1 MLIEMNEDNPKKRDT
16 DAVVNILKNGGVIIY
31 PTDTGYAFGCDLFNK
46 KAFEKLVFVK
56 RVEKR
61 KTFSFVC
68 NSLSQ
73 LTEFAECSNE
83 SFKILKSMLPGP
95 YTFILKALNS
105 VSKTVSGEK
114 KRVGI
119 RIPLNNIDSALVEG
133 LGNPLI
139 SSSLN
144 KYSEVVEKNAVPLS
158 DPKEIE
164 RIYGKQVDAII
175 DCGIIEP
182 EFSTVI
188 DLSGEEI
195 EIIRRGKGPVECLI
209 NYED

>member
-1 MLIEMNEDNPKKRDT
+1 MMIQMHEDNPKKRDV
-16 DAVVNILKNGGVIIY
+16 DAIVDILRNGGVIIY

-46 KAFEKLVFVK
+46 KGLEKLILVK
-56 RVEKR
+56 KVDKR

-68 NSLSQ
+68 SSLSQ
-73 LTEFAECSNE
+73 LSEYAECSKE
-83 SFKILKSMLPGP
+83 SYMIIKEFLPGP
-95 YTFILKALNS
+95 YTFIMKALNS

-114 KRVGI
+114 KKVGV
-119 RIPLNNIDSALVEG
+119 RIPLNNIDHVLVEG

-144 KYSEVVEKNAVPLS
+144 KYSEIIEGELIPLS
-158 DPKEIE
+158 DPSDIE
-164 RIYGKQVDAII
+164 KIYGRQVDAII
-175 DCGIIEP
+175 DCGTIDP

-195 EIIRRGKGPVECLI
+195 EIIRQGKGSIERLT
-209 NYED
+209 EQ

>member
-1 MLIEMNEDNPKKRDT
+1 MNEDNPKKRDT
-16 DAVVNILKNGGVIIY
+16 DTVVNILKNGGVIIY

-83 SFKILKSMLPGP
+83 SFKILRSMLPGP

-144 KYSEVVEKNAVPLS
+144 KYSEVVEKNAAPLS
-158 DPKEIE
+158 DPEEIE

-175 DCGIIEP
+175 DCGIIKP

-188 DLSGEEI
+188 DLSGDEI
-195 EIIRRGKGPVECLI
+195 EIIRRGKGPVDGLI
-209 NYED
+209 DNED

>member
-1 MLIEMNEDNPKKRDT
+1 MMIQMHEENPKKRDV

-46 KAFEKLVFVK
+46 KGLDKLIMVK
-56 RVEKR
+56 KVDKR

-68 NSLSQ
+68 SSMSQ
-73 LTEFAECSNE
+73 LSEYAECPKE
-83 SFKILKSMLPGP
+83 CFMIIKEFLPGP
-95 YTFILKALNS
+95 YTFIMKALNS

-114 KRVGI
+114 KKVGI
-119 RIPLNNIDSALVEG
+119 RIPLNNIDHALVEG

-144 KYSEVVEKNAVPLS
+144 KFSEIIEGDLLPLS
-158 DPKEIE
+158 DPLVIE
-164 RIYGKQVDAII
+164 KIFGKQVDAII
-175 DCGIIEP
+175 DCGVIEP

-188 DLSGEEI
+188 DISGDGI
-195 EIIRRGKGPVECLI
+195 EIIRQGKGSIERLMQ
-209 NYED
+209 E

>member
-1 MLIEMNEDNPKKRDT
+1 MLIEMNEDNPKKRDIDT
-16 DAVVNILKNGGVIIY
+16 VVNILKNGGVIIY

-46 KAFEKLVFVK
+46 KAFDKLVFVK

-73 LTEFAECSNE
+73 LSDFAECSNE
-83 SFKILKSMLPGP
+83 SFKIIKSLLPGP

-114 KRVGI
+114 KKVGI
-119 RIPLNNIDSALVEG
+119 RIPLNNIDHALVEG

-144 KYSEVVEKNAVPLS
+144 KYAEVVEGNAVPLS
-158 DPKEIE
+158 DPADIE

-175 DCGIIEP
+175 GCGIIKP
-182 EFSTVI
+182 EYSTVI
-188 DLSGEEI
+188 DLSGDEI
-195 EIIRRGKGPVECLI
+195 EIIRKGKGPVDGLVD
-209 NYED
+209 YAD